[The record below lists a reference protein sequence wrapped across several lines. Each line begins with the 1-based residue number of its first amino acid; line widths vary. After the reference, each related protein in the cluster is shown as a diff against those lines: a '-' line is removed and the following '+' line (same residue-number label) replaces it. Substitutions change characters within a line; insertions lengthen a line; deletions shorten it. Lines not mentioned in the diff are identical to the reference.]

1 MFFFF
6 KLSKFSPKSRN
17 KIDELLLMNPI
28 FVNLVLISNIYI
40 TIAEFNLIIEPVH
53 LHTYIHTLLY
63 IVDAV
68 TSSF

>member
-1 MFFFF
+1 
-6 KLSKFSPKSRN
+6 
-17 KIDELLLMNPI
+17 MNPI

-40 TIAEFNLIIEPVH
+40 TIGEFNLIIEPVH

-63 IVDAV
+63 IMDAV